1 MTYMWIAF
9 PSLRQ
14 WVGSRVSITV
24 ILAGFLAITQA
35 HADAGITG
43 NACVVDGDSLAVGGV
58 LKEKWCRGGVE
69 VRISGI
75 DAPEWNQTCTDAGGK
90 EWTRGQAAKRAVAR
104 MVEGKIV
111 VCQERA
117 RDSYK
122 RSVAVCLAAAES
134 TSHNAVRSGLPAATP
149 MTIYIPQMTRH
160 TINPGADRLQAAQ
173 TPPWPG
179 LIGRI

>member
-104 MVEGKIV
+104 LVEGKIV

-149 MTIYIPQMTRH
+149 MTIYIPQMMVWTAPF
-160 TINPGADRLQAAQ
+160 PGIEVCHMVVVQR
-173 TPPWPG
+173 THH
-179 LIGRI
+179 